1 MVILSSQICRIRHE
15 CNCLIRLHQMKIH
28 GVTIKPDDIVGIV
41 LGDKP
46 YMELQPRLEY
56 STVPGSYTDQSKNWT
71 RIHLTKNA
79 GARVNE
85 FLNRKRSS

>member
-1 MVILSSQICRIRHE
+1 
-15 CNCLIRLHQMKIH
+15 MKIH
-28 GVTIKPDDIVGIV
+28 GITIKPDDIVGIV

-56 STVPGSYTDQSKNWT
+56 SSVPGSYTDQTKNWS
-71 RIHLTKNA
+71 RIHLTQNA
-79 GARVNE
+79 GDKVNE